1 MARQNTQTNSPM
13 KKPEFITLS
22 ACSMVLTALGIDI
35 MLPALG
41 HVRDHFKLGAEST
54 AASLVITCF
63 FMGQVGQLIFGLL
76 SDRLGRLAVL
86 RIGFPLYILGGLLAA
101 FSPSLQGVLMG
112 RFVAGVGASAIFT
125 TTIAG
130 VRDRYQ
136 GDQMAGIM
144 SLILTIFLFT
154 PILAPFLGTLI
165 LAFFD
170 WRTLFFIPPA
180 FAVLV
185 FLWSLRLNES
195 LPKAARAN
203 FELKV
208 LFQQMGQVL
217 GNRAFL
223 QYTGITTLL
232 FIPFSSYIASSERIV
247 GEIYQQPA
255 WFKWIFAGMGLFMA
269 LSTSLNARLVE
280 KFGALRTMRS
290 LLLLYVMVGALL
302 SISTWLLGNPPPMLL
317 FFVGITLI
325 MGINLAI
332 EPNSSALALAPLGE
346 VAGTAASLYGTFFFF
361 FGSVFG
367 ALVSQQLVQGVLP
380 LVLAYALAGV
390 LAMGLALLR
399 DRG

>member
-1 MARQNTQTNSPM
+1 M
-13 KKPEFITLS
+13 KKPEFIILS

-41 HVRDHFKLGAEST
+41 HVRDHFKLGADST
-54 AASLVITCF
+54 AASLVITYF
-63 FMGQVGQLIFGLL
+63 FLGQVGQLIFGLL

-101 FSPSLQGVLMG
+101 FSPSLQGVLLG

-130 VRDRYQ
+130 VRDRYE

-154 PILAPFLGTLI
+154 PILAPFLGTFI
-165 LAFFD
+165 LEFFD

-185 FLWSLRLNES
+185 FLWSLRLDES
-195 LPKAARAN
+195 LPKASRSS
-203 FELKV
+203 FEAKEV
-208 LFQQMGQVL
+208 LQQMGTVL
-217 GNRAFL
+217 SNRAFL
-223 QYTGITTLL
+223 RFTGITTLL

-255 WFKWIFAGMGLFMA
+255 LFKWIFGGMGLFMA
-269 LSTSLNARLVE
+269 VCTSLNTRLVGR
-280 KFGALRTMRS
+280 FGAFKTMRG
-290 LLLLYVMVGALL
+290 LLIFYVVMGLTLLTG
-302 SISTWLLGNPPPMLL
+302 TWFLDNPPPLL
-317 FFVGITLI
+317 FFFTCIILI
-325 MGINLAI
+325 MGTNLAI
-332 EPNSSALALAPLGE
+332 EPNSSALALAPVGE
-346 VAGTAASLYGTFFFF
+346 VAGAAAALYGTFFFF

-367 ALVSQQLVQGVLP
+367 ALISQELVQGILP
-380 LVLAYALAGV
+380 LVLAYCLAGV
-390 LAMGLALLR
+390 LAMILAFLR
-399 DRG
+399 DRT